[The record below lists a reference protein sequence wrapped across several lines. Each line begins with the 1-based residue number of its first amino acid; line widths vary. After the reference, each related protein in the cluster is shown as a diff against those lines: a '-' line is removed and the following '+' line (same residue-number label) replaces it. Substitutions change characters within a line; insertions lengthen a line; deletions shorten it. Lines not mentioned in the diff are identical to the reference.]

1 MTVGSVCVRDVVIAT
16 PEMTI
21 VEVARLMREFHVGSL
36 VVVDARE
43 GKNVPVGMVTDRDLV
58 VEVLAQQVDMGSI
71 TVGDVMSHQ
80 PLVASEGESLWGA
93 IQRMRAKGVRRVPV
107 VADDQSLVGILSVD
121 DLVQLLGDEL
131 SALAALFGTEQQKE
145 TRRRTRP

>member
-21 VEVARLMREFHVGSL
+21 PEVAKLMREFHVGSL
-36 VVVDARE
+36 VVVDAQE
-43 GKNVPVGMVTDRDLV
+43 GKNVPVGIVTDRDLV
-58 VEVLAQQVDMGSI
+58 VEVLAQGVAPGSV
-71 TVGDVMSHQ
+71 TVGDVMSHE
-80 PLVASEGESLWGA
+80 PLIAREDESLWGI
-93 IQRMRAKGVRRVPV
+93 IQRMRAKGVRRAPV
-107 VADDQSLVGILSVD
+107 VDDARSLVGILSVD